1 MISWANV
8 FYIWLG
14 IMIQNE
20 FSAGKI
26 LLSPYK
32 SKDCL
37 SEQEFAFFPTLI
49 FHNSIVVADAKTYQS
64 KATGN

>member
-1 MISWANV
+1 
-8 FYIWLG
+8 
-14 IMIQNE
+14 MIQNE